1 MRHVILPGTN
11 ISVSRF
17 SFGTANL
24 FNVGSAKRRA
34 KLLEK
39 ACDCGFSHFD
49 TAPYYGFGAAERDLK
64 PLLRA
69 HQDITVATKVGIYS
83 PRGEEQPAATVF
95 LRKAAGRII
104 PALSRPIVDWSIAR
118 ARNAL
123 SGSLRRLGRERV
135 DLYLLH
141 EPELGLLDSDE
152 WLRWLESE
160 RDRVACFGIAVDSTK
175 LPPFVAS
182 AHPLASFIQTVD
194 SIAHREADVLIE
206 HHRQLQITY
215 GYISAARRNGPVDFS
230 AVFAAALRR
239 NKSGSIL
246 VSTRKPERLRQYAE
260 ISDLVDKTMIPHSPP
275 ISVRE

>member
-1 MRHVILPGTN
+1 MRQVVLFGTN

-17 SFGTANL
+17 SFGTASL

-39 ACDCGFSHFD
+39 AYDCGFSHFD

-69 HQDITVATKVGIYS
+69 HPDITVATKVGIYS
-83 PRGEEQPAATVF
+83 PGAEEQPSATVF
-95 LRKAAGRII
+95 LRKAAGKII
-104 PALSRPIVDWSIAR
+104 PALSRPIIDWNIAR
-118 ARNAL
+118 ARDAL

-141 EPELGLLDSDE
+141 EPELELLDADE

-160 RDRVACFGIAVDSTK
+160 RDRVARFGIAVDSMK
-175 LPPFVAS
+175 LPPFIAS

-194 SIAHREADVLIE
+194 SIEHREADMLLD
-206 HHRQLQITY
+206 HHRPLQITY
-215 GYISAARRNGPVDFS
+215 GYVSAARRSGPVDVS
-230 AVFAAALRR
+230 AVLAAALRR
-239 NKSGSIL
+239 NESGSIL

-260 ISDLVDKTMIPHSPP
+260 ISNLVDKMIISPP
-275 ISVRE
+275 ISVPQ